1 MNISSIRVAGYANAP
16 YILPCFDKYP
26 NDCNNPGPGIDAEF
40 IYTLFSHIWQIPVVW
55 IRTANRS
62 QMHQAL
68 VDDLADV
75 EAEASILDEEMTS
88 RMQASPACHF
98 DSLALLVRPKILSS
112 ANEFHTTSFVQTELW
127 ALVAITT
134 LSVYLMHRLSKRMS
148 TGEVKLVEKEGGSIL
163 QALRFMREKL
173 IYPFTF
179 MAVLIFLNVYAN
191 IIAVNL
197 VKKGTIKDFG
207 FNTLDELAKL
217 ILNKRCR
224 FVMQA
229 VRRNDF
235 SFNRFLLNPTARS
248 VEPWTVTMN
257 TAYKSN
263 PPLYVATRQEIIQ
276 VVHNA
281 THCFYGVDYY
291 HLRDFYKYH
300 SCDLEMLSLAKYTP
314 EQMFIFYYRSTAL
327 KELFGPMLSST
338 MYVLFDKL
346 MLKYFQQNSTLY
358 CPQPLCTQV
367 YMEPGKVQD
376 CFFIVITGM
385 LASLFAFFIELY
397 MFKLKKT
404 NNLSI
409 AN

>member
-16 YILPCFDKYP
+16 YIMPCFDKYP
-26 NDCNNPGPGIDAEF
+26 DECNDPGPGIDAEF
-40 IYTLFSHIWQIPVVW
+40 IYTLFNHIWQIPVVW

-68 VDDLADV
+68 MDDLADV
-75 EAEASILDEEMTS
+75 EAEASILDEVMID

-112 ANEFHTTSFVQTELW
+112 ANAFHTTSFVETELW

-148 TGEVKLVEKEGGSIL
+148 KYLVAGSIL
-163 QALRFMREKL
+163 RPLRFLREKF
-173 IYPFTF
+173 IYPFCF

-207 FNTLDELAKL
+207 FKTLDQLAKL

-224 FVMQA
+224 FVTQA
-229 VRRNDF
+229 VRRHDF
-235 SFNRFLLNPTARS
+235 SFTRFLLNPTPHSA
-248 VEPWTVTMN
+248 EPWTVTMN
-257 TAYKSN
+257 AAYKYN

-300 SCDLEMLSLAKYTP
+300 SCDLEMVSLAQYTP

-327 KELFGPMLSST
+327 KELFGTMLSST

-367 YMEPGKVQD
+367 FMEPGKVQD

-385 LASLFAFFIELY
+385 LASLVAFVIELY

-404 NNLSI
+404 KN
-409 AN
+409 